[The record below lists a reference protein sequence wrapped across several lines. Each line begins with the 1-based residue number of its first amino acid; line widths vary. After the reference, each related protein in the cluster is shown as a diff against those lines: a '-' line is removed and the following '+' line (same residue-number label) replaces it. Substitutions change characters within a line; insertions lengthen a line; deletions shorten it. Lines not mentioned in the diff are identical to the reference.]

1 MRVTQPCIK
10 FKLQCTVNMKCSAL
24 PYLSSHPLNQ
34 NGITN
39 KTDGTGSD
47 RTDREHST
55 CSLIGFTRSKSGV
68 EWGQEACERMEPV
81 VLPSDDDGQ
90 HHHGLRCSVLLQ
102 EIWKLKSFLASSQIA
117 KY

>member
-1 MRVTQPCIK
+1 MVSQIRR
-10 FKLQCTVNMKCSAL
+10 TVL
-24 PYLSSHPLNQ
+24 DRI
-34 NGITN
+34 GR
-39 KTDGTGSD
+39 TGNI
-47 RTDREHST
+47 RHVVLLVLLGVR
-55 CSLIGFTRSKSGV
+55 V